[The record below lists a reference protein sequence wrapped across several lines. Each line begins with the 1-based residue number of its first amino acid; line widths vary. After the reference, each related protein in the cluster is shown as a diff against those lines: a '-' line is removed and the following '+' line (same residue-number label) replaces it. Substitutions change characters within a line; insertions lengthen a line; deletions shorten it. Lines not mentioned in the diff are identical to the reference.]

1 MKSII
6 YNGLFLSDAE
16 TITGIERVCIEL
28 VKNLDIL
35 IDGENIKIYYAYRP
49 NGVNKFINPHSFKNI
64 IPLQINKRDRLLDN
78 TRSIRKELKDKN
90 AILVNLALDRV
101 YVFKQLFFL
110 YDLRPLEMNYDTPAF
125 VKSYKKL
132 LSRVKPFVGIFLT
145 DSFYQKDAI
154 ARRLHIP
161 EKRID
166 VIYMGHEHIMSIKS
180 DYRIFD
186 KFPKI
191 KDKPYFYALG
201 SVAPHKN
208 YKWIMEVAKRNPNSL
223 FAIAGGKNLQT
234 WKDETVNPEELKN
247 VVYLGY
253 VSDEESKALMEKC
266 KGFLHPSYYEGFG
279 IPPLE
284 ALACGAKIAISNRTC
299 LPEVYE
305 DSAIYFDPDNYDIDI
320 EELFKQEVASPKKIL
335 EKCSW
340 EEASK
345 KLLSIFKRVCE

>member
-6 YNGLFLSDAE
+6 INGLTLSEANKL
-16 TITGIERVCIEL
+16 TGIERATKEL
-28 VKNLDIL
+28 VLNIDRLLSGTNL
-35 IDGENIKIYYAYRP
+35 KVYYAYTKNAP
-49 NGVNKFINPHSFKNI
+49 NVLFDPSTLVNIEA
-64 IPLQINKRDRLLDN
+64 IPLIHQKRFMDRTRLL
-78 TRSIRKELKDKN
+78 RKIAKEKK
-90 AILVNLALDRV
+90 AIVCSTSLDLF
-101 YVFKQLFFL
+101 YVFHQIYAI
-110 YDLRPLEMNYDTPAF
+110 YDIRPIDSNYDSKAF
-125 VKSYKKL
+125 TKSFRKL
-132 LSRVKPFVGIFLT
+132 MRRVRIFSSRYLT

-340 EEASK
+340 KTSAQK
-345 KLLSIFKRVCE
+345 MIDIFQKLIG